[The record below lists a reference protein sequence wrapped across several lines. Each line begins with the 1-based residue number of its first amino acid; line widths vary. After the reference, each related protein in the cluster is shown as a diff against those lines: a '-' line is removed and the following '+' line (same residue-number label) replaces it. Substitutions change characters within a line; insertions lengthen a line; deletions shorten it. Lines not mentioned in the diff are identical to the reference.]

1 MESKA
6 KILGH
11 PAHPMLVVFPL
22 GLLATAVVFDLI
34 HLGTRNMQWSIAA
47 YYMIAAG
54 VIGAL
59 IAAPFGAVDLMAVPR
74 NTRARRIG
82 AVHGA
87 GNAVVVLLFAGSW
100 ALRPAAT
107 VVPNDLALTLSFAGA
122 SLAVVTAWLGGELV
136 SRLGIGVSD
145 TANVNAPSSLE
156 GEPRERRVDT
166 SDPRT
171 FPD

>member
-11 PAHPMLVVFPL
+11 PVHPMLVVFPL

-34 HLGTRNMQWSIAA
+34 HLATRNMQWSIAA

-59 IAAPFGAVDLMAVPR
+59 VAAPFGAVDLMAVPR
-74 NTRARRIG
+74 GTRARRIG

-87 GNAVVVLLFAGSW
+87 GNAAVLAGRMTPEDFVKSVQ
-100 ALRPAAT
+100 AEYEK
-107 VVPNDLALTLSFAGA
+107 G
-122 SLAVVTAWLGGELV
+122 
-136 SRLGIGVSD
+136 
-145 TANVNAPSSLE
+145 
-156 GEPRERRVDT
+156 
-166 SDPRT
+166 
-171 FPD
+171 